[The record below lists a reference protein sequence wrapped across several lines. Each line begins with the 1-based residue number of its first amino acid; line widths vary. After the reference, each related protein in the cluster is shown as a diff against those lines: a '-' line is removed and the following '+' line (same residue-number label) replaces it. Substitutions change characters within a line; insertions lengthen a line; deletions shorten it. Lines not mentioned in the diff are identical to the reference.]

1 VSASFVVEDGGA
13 SPMRAEVPAFLG
25 IALEVENAES
35 RAVQVRLR
43 APGAET
49 FTVGPGETVTST
61 VAGLPPG
68 LYPLEVDGGA
78 SGAVVIAEG

>member
-1 VSASFVVEDGGA
+1 VSASFVLEDGGA

-25 IALEVENAES
+25 IALEVENAEP

-43 APGAET
+43 APGAEA
-49 FTVGPGETVTST
+49 FTVGAGETVTRT

>member
-1 VSASFVVEDGGA
+1 VPASFVVEDGGA
-13 SPMRAEVPAFLG
+13 SPMRVEVPAFLG

-35 RAVQVRLR
+35 RPIEVRLR
-43 APGAET
+43 APGAEA
-49 FTVGPGETVTST
+49 FLVGPGQTVTRT
-61 VAGLPPG
+61 VTGVKPG